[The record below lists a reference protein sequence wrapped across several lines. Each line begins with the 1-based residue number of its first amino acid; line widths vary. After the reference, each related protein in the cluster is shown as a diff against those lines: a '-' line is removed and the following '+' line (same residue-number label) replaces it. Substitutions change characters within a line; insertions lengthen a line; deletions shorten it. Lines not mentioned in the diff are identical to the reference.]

1 MFPTISIKPFDGPN
15 PLKKE
20 NTENKTDYI
29 FNYSSNLE
37 NE

>member
-1 MFPTISIKPFDGPN
+1 MFSIKPFDGPK

-20 NTENKTDYI
+20 KSENKTDYN